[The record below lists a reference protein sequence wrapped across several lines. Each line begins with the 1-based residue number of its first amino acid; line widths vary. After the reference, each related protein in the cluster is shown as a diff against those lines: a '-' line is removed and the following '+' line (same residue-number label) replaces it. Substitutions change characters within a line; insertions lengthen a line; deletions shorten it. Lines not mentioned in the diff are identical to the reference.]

1 MVHAEKDEVSC
12 LAENV
17 KIDLDL
23 TFSMKDL
30 DPESSREREAYILS
44 IHPSDSTLDFGSES
58 T

>member
-30 DPESSREREAYILS
+30 DPESSRERGLHPV
-44 IHPSDSTLDFGSES
+44 HPSQ
-58 T
+58 

>member
-23 TFSMKDL
+23 IFSMKDL
-30 DPESSREREAYILS
+30 DPESSRERGLHPV
-44 IHPSDSTLDFGSES
+44 HPSQ
-58 T
+58 